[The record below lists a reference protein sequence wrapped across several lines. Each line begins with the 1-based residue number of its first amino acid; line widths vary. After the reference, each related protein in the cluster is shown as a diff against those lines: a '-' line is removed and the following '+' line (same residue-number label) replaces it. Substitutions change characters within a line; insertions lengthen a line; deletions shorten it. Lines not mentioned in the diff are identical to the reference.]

1 MKQIL
6 LTLHFAFCLLPA
18 AFSQETL
25 QSLAGQ
31 LAAPKDEY
39 KPQAWW
45 HWLGANYS
53 KAGMT
58 ADLEAM
64 KRAGVNGVIV
74 FNAPSWLDTSQ
85 NLYKHQTYRS
95 EPYWDALR
103 HALAEARRLKMNVGL
118 HNSPGWSTT
127 GGPWI
132 TPEMGMQRVA
142 WSATEVDGG
151 SAGAKNVGAQ
161 QALLLPNP
169 AENQPNV
176 NPEWFKDIAVFA
188 VSSDTSEI
196 IDISGFFKSGVLTW
210 SVPAGKWSVYRLGY
224 LPTMQLSHPTP
235 EDVEKTSFEVDKM
248 NVELTR
254 VHWSNVLNPLTERFS
269 DFIGS
274 TFNIIWTD
282 SYEAWG
288 QSWSAGFRD
297 DFIKIKGYDPARQVA
312 IAAARGEEIFDK
324 ASFHLKDTAAL
335 KYGETKRFVAD
346 YAEVIS
352 RLYLDCFRVGREMV
366 SQAGFKYY
374 WEPYG
379 SIIDAPFDMEEG
391 EGIADV
397 PTTEFWVHSVEP
409 SGGGRFAEAAAKYS
423 KRIVAA
429 EAFTGMEATCTF
441 NETPAM
447 LKFSADMAFSY
458 GVNQLF
464 LHSWAHNPLPDKYQ
478 PGWNFAHY
486 GTHFSRNQTWIEPSK
501 AFFTYLARCQMLL
514 QQGTFVGRDENVL
527 HRSTPEAEI
536 FFVRNTGSRFDNR
549 PLTFNVKAGK
559 PQLWNAYTGKISA
572 ATTTENGDVLLSLE
586 KNESVFVVIPNGEC
600 KMPNTAARRTATA
613 TAETRQ
619 AAPLQEA
626 TIAGKWRVTFIP
638 KTGEKPF
645 TKTFD
650 KLVDFSRQS
659 DFDVKYFSGTAVYE
673 NSFKCKMPSAACSVI
688 LDLGKVYD
696 MAEVEVNGKPVGV
709 LWVAPFKADITGYVK
724 AGNNTLRV
732 KVVNTWQNRL
742 IGDEQFP
749 ADFEWARQENTGEPS
764 MNGLPRMKGLPDW
777 VRNDTPRPSKERKTF
792 VPWSYFYKSSTLAPA
807 GMTGEVKLII
817 AR

>member
-1 MKQIL
+1 MKSIL
-6 LTLHFAFCLLPA
+6 LILHFTFCILHFAFP
-18 AFSQETL
+18 QETL
-25 QSLAGQ
+25 RSLARQ
-31 LAAPKDEY
+31 FATPKDEY

-45 HWLGANYS
+45 HWLGTNYS

-64 KRAGVNGVIV
+64 KHAGVGGVIV
-74 FNAPSWLDTSQ
+74 FNSPSWLDTTQ
-85 NLYKHQTYRS
+85 NLYKNQTYRS
-95 EPYWDALR
+95 EPYWDALQ
-103 HALAEARRLKMNVGL
+103 HALTEARRLKMTVGL

-142 WSATEVDGG
+142 WSVTEIDGG
-151 SAGAKNVGAQ
+151 NVGTKHV
-161 QALLLPNP
+161 LSLPNP
-169 AENQPNV
+169 AENQPNI
-176 NPEWFKDIAVFA
+176 NPKWFKEIAVFA
-188 VSSDTSEI
+188 VSSGISEI
-196 IDISGFFKSGVLTW
+196 IDISGSFKNEKLSW
-210 SVPAGKWSVYRLGY
+210 NAPAGKWKIYRLGY

-248 NVELTR
+248 NSELTR
-254 VHWSNVLNPLTERFS
+254 FHWNNVLNPLTERFN

-282 SYEAWG
+282 SYESWG
-288 QSWSAGFRD
+288 QNWSKNFRA
-297 DFIKIKGYDPARQVA
+297 DFIRMKGYDPARQIVLA
-312 IAAARGEEIFDK
+312 LERGEEIFDE
-324 ASFHLKDTAAL
+324 ASFHLKDTSEL
-335 KYGETKRFVAD
+335 KYEETKRFVTD

-366 SQAGFKYY
+366 NQAGFQYY

-391 EGIADV
+391 ESIADV

-409 SGGGRFAEAAAKYS
+409 SGEGRFAEAAAKYN

-447 LKFSADMAFSY
+447 LKFPADMAFNY

-464 LHSWAHNPLPDKYQ
+464 LHSWAHNPLDDKYQ

-486 GTHFSRNQTWIEPSK
+486 GTHFSRNQTWIEPAK

-514 QQGTFVGRDENVL
+514 QQGTFIKRDENIL

-536 FFVRNTGSRFDNR
+536 FFVRNTGQRFENR
-549 PLTFNVKAGK
+549 TFTFNVKTDK
-559 PQLWNAYTGKISA
+559 PQLWNAYTGKISDA
-572 ATTTENGDVLLSLE
+572 NTTENGDVLLSLE
-586 KNESVFVVIPNGEC
+586 KNESVFVIMQNAEC
-600 KMPNTAARRTATA
+600 KMQNGGKLCDRALH
-613 TAETRQ
+613 ETVQ
-619 AAPLQEA
+619 P
-626 TIAGKWRVTFIP
+626 IAGNWRVTFIP
-638 KTGEKPF
+638 KTNEKPF

-659 DFDVKYFSGTAVYE
+659 DFNVKYFSGTAVYE
-673 NSFKCKMPSAACSVI
+673 NDFKCKMQNVKCKII
-688 LDLGKVYD
+688 LDLDTVYD
-696 MAEVEVNGKPVGV
+696 MAEVEVNGNSAGI
-709 LWVAPFKADITGYVK
+709 LWIAPFKIDITGYVK
-724 AGNNTLRV
+724 AGNNTLKI
-732 KVVNTWQNRL
+732 KVTNTWQNRL

-749 ADFEWARQENTGEPS
+749 ADFELITLENNGEPS
-764 MNGLPRMKGLPDW
+764 RNGLPRMKGLPDW
-777 VRNDTPRPSKERKTF
+777 VRNNTPRPSKERKTF
-792 VPWSYFYKSSTLAPA
+792 VPWSYFDKNSELAPA
-807 GMTGEVKLII
+807 GMIGEVNLII
-817 AR
+817 H

>member
-1 MKQIL
+1 M
-6 LTLHFAFCLLPA
+6 HA

-31 LAAPKDEY
+31 FAEPKDEY

-45 HWLGANYS
+45 HWLGTNYS

-64 KRAGVNGVIV
+64 KRAGVNGVVV
-74 FNAPSWLDTSQ
+74 FNAPSWLDTAQ
-85 NLYKHQTYRS
+85 NLYKNQAYRS

-103 HALAEARRLKMNVGL
+103 HALTEARRLKMTVGL

-142 WSATEVDGG
+142 WSVTELDG
-151 SAGAKNVGAQ
+151 VGAAAAARALPP
-161 QALLLPNP
+161 QALPLPNP
-169 AENQPNV
+169 ADELKNI
-176 NPEWFKDIAVFA
+176 NPKWFKDIAVFA
-188 VSSDTSEI
+188 VASDASEI
-196 IDISGFFKSGVLTW
+196 VDISGFFKDGALAW
-210 SVPAGKWSVYRLGY
+210 SAPAGRWKIYRLGY
-224 LPTMQLSHPTP
+224 LPTMQRSHPTP
-235 EDVEKTSFEVDKM
+235 EDVEKTAFEVDKM
-248 NVELTR
+248 SAALTR
-254 VHWSNVLNPLTERFS
+254 FHWDNVLNPLTERFG
-269 DFIGS
+269 DFIGA
-274 TFNIIWTD
+274 TFTIIWTD

-288 QSWSAGFRD
+288 QSWSAGFRN
-297 DFIKIKGYDPARQVA
+297 DFIKIKGYDPARQLA
-312 IAAARGEEIFDK
+312 LALARGEEIFDE
-324 ASFHLKDTAAL
+324 ASFHLKDPAAI
-335 KYGETKRFVAD
+335 KYAETKRFVAD
-346 YAEVIS
+346 YADVIS
-352 RLYLDCFRVGREMV
+352 RLYLACFRLGREMIN
-366 SQAGFKYY
+366 QAGFQHY

-397 PTTEFWVHSVEP
+397 PATEFWVHSLEP

-447 LKFSADMAFSY
+447 LKPPADMAFCY

-486 GTHFSRNQTWIEPSK
+486 GTHFSRNQTWIEPAK

-514 QQGTFVGRDENVL
+514 QQGTFVARSENVL

-536 FFVRNTGSRFDNR
+536 FFVRNTGDRFENR
-549 PLTFNVKAGK
+549 SFTFNVKNGK
-559 PQLWNAYTGKISA
+559 PQLWNAYTGKIA
-572 ATTTENGDVLLSLE
+572 AAKTAENGDVLLSLE
-586 KNESVFVVIPNGEC
+586 KNESVFVV
-600 KMPNTAARRTATA
+600 MPN
-613 TAETRQ
+613 AEGKIQNAEGKIQNAEGNMQRAEARQ
-619 AAPLQEA
+619 AASTQER

-659 DFDVKYFSGTAVYE
+659 DFSVKYFSGTAVYE
-673 NSFKCKMPSAACSVI
+673 NSFRCKMQDANGKAI
-688 LDLGKVYD
+688 LDLGTVYN

-709 LWVAPFKADITGYVK
+709 LWIAPFKVDVTGYVK
-724 AGNNTLRV
+724 AGNNTLKI
-732 KVVNTWQNRL
+732 KVTNTWQNRL

-749 ADFEWARQENTGEPS
+749 ADFAWLTLENDGEPAR
-764 MNGLPRMKGLPDW
+764 NGLPRMKGLPDW

-792 VPWSYFYKSSTLAPA
+792 IPWSYFDKNSELAPA
-807 GMTGEVKLII
+807 GMTGEVKLIYCD
-817 AR
+817 RHGFVRK